1 MSPFSPIFALLA
13 LAAALGTV
21 SLTRWPAVEP
31 AGAGRYAS
39 IDGLR
44 GYLAFFVFLHHSAI
58 WYSYLR
64 TGAWAIPPSRLYT
77 QLGESS
83 VSLFFMI
90 TGLLFFSKLL
100 AARQKPLDWTRLYVG
115 RLLRLTP
122 LYLVAMLLLGV
133 IVAVISQFSLH
144 EPPARLL
151 VGAVRWL
158 AFSVLGGPPVNG
170 VAETSVV
177 IAQVTWSLGYE
188 WFFYLTLPLLALLVG
203 VVAPL
208 PYLVLG
214 AAAVG
219 GAIFVKL
226 EAVRLGAF
234 AGGFIAALVIRN
246 PMLTKHLRG
255 TAAAV
260 VACACLVAAALLFP
274 PANRPNPLT
283 LPLLT
288 VAFVIIAAGNDL
300 MGVLSATPSR
310 RLGEV
315 SYSIYLLHGFL
326 LFVAF

>member
-1 MSPFSPIFALLA
+1 
-13 LAAALGTV
+13 
-21 SLTRWPAVEP
+21 
-31 AGAGRYAS
+31 
-39 IDGLR
+39 
-44 GYLAFFVFLHHSAI
+44 
-58 WYSYLR
+58 
-64 TGAWAIPPSRLYT
+64 
-77 QLGESS
+77 
-83 VSLFFMI
+83 
-90 TGLLFFSKLL
+90 
-100 AARQKPLDWTRLYVG
+100 
-115 RLLRLTP
+115 
-122 LYLVAMLLLGV
+122 
-133 IVAVISQFSLH
+133 
-144 EPPARLL
+144 
-151 VGAVRWL
+151 
-158 AFSVLGGPPVNG
+158 
-170 VAETSVV
+170 V

-203 VVAPL
+203 VVAPP
-208 PYLVLG
+208 PYLLLA

-219 GAIFVKL
+219 GAILLKL

-255 TAAAV
+255 TTAAV
-260 VACACLVAAALLFP
+260 VACTCLVAAALLFP

-326 LFVAF
+326 LFVAFRFVLGPGQAASLPPWGHWVVVLGCTPLLVILSCGSYVLIELPPMRWAPLVSAWLQARLPRRSAAQSWSLLRRSS